1 MTAFGVWAIP
11 TAVVLIIGYGL
22 MRGVRVFEVFLEGAK
37 EGLEMSWRILP
48 ALVALVV
55 AVGMFKASGGLDL
68 LSFAL
73 SPLGRFLGL
82 PCEVMPLALMRP
94 VSGSGAMVVF
104 TDLLKTYG
112 PDSMI
117 GRIASVMMGATETTF
132 YTVAL
137 YYGAARVRDTRHTIP
152 AAITA
157 DITGFFM
164 SALAVRL
171 LL

>member
-73 SPLGRFLGL
+73 SPLGRF
-82 PCEVMPLALMRP
+82 
-94 VSGSGAMVVF
+94 F
-104 TDLLKTYG
+104 
-112 PDSMI
+112 
-117 GRIASVMMGATETTF
+117 
-132 YTVAL
+132 
-137 YYGAARVRDTRHTIP
+137 GAAVRGHAAGADAPCVGQRRDGRFYRSAQDIWSGQHDRADRQRYDGRHGNNLLHRRVILWRGPCPRYAP
-152 AAITA
+152 YNPRGAY
-157 DITGFFM
+157 
-164 SALAVRL
+164 R
-171 LL
+171 

>member
-1 MTAFGVWAIP
+1 
-11 TAVVLIIGYGL
+11 
-22 MRGVRVFEVFLEGAK
+22 
-37 EGLEMSWRILP
+37 
-48 ALVALVV
+48 
-55 AVGMFKASGGLDL
+55 
-68 LSFAL
+68 
-73 SPLGRFLGL
+73 
-82 PCEVMPLALMRP
+82 MRP

-137 YYGAARVRDTRHTIP
+137 YYGAAHVRDTRHTIP

>member
-22 MRGVRVFEVFLEGAK
+22 IRGVRVFEVFLEGAK

-73 SPLGRFLGL
+73 SPL
-82 PCEVMPLALMRP
+82 CEVMPLALMRP

-152 AAITA
+152 AALTA
-157 DITGFFM
+157 DLTGFFM

-171 LL
+171 LF

>member
-73 SPLGRFLGL
+73 CR
-82 PCEVMPLALMRP
+82 A
-94 VSGSGAMVVF
+94 
-104 TDLLKTYG
+104 
-112 PDSMI
+112 
-117 GRIASVMMGATETTF
+117 
-132 YTVAL
+132 
-137 YYGAARVRDTRHTIP
+137 AARWSFLQICSRHMVR
-152 AAITA
+152 TA
-157 DITGFFM
+157 
-164 SALAVRL
+164 
-171 LL
+171 